1 MNFAGPTKSN
11 QPVNRM
17 ALACG
22 LEMDSKRPPGLAP
35 PLDCIC
41 VALGLCLFLCDAP
54 DLLAMLGFDDID
66 RLAVHQ
72 QHVVG
77 GASIRGALAYGDTGL
92 AAPFNCAMS

>member
-1 MNFAGPTKSN
+1 
-11 QPVNRM
+11 
-17 ALACG
+17 
-22 LEMDSKRPPGLAP
+22 
-35 PLDCIC
+35 
-41 VALGLCLFLCDAP
+41 LCLFLCDAP